1 MNLLCLCSQ
10 EKKEKFDQE
19 QLLMNLKQLV
29 LVLWPMA
36 GPAGWDAYRDLAA
49 KHEKEPGSISSVV
62 QYTATIAITYEPF
75 RQALLSS
82 QQGPPSFTE
91 PRSIGMSRGNT
102 TGQLL
107 PPGIHDIRAAFNT
120 MNGKKM

>member
-1 MNLLCLCSQ
+1 MNLCCLCEQ

-36 GPAGWDAYRDLAA
+36 GPAGWEAYRELAA

-62 QYTATIAITYEPF
+62 QYTATVAITYEPF

-82 QQGPPSFTE
+82 QQVPPSFTE
-91 PRSIGMSRGNT
+91 PRSTGMSRGNSA
-102 TGQLL
+102 QLL
-107 PPGIHDIRAAFNT
+107 PPGLHDIRAAFNT
-120 MNGKKM
+120 MNGKKL